1 MRAPTVRPNT
11 RENAAD
17 KETPRREFGR
27 PSGWDRYLELLVR
40 ERVPANARRWYVQR
54 AEDFVAAM
62 RPKRLSEL
70 TVEEITAFVP
80 RYAREKQ
87 LTDWQ
92 FRQTVDAL
100 QLLLVELAQSRAAR
114 EVDWEHLRESGR
126 ALEAAHPTRAA
137 AVSPE
142 AAVAAHPVY
151 QRAAAAQPLLQQL
164 ARTLRA
170 ERYALR
176 TEQTYVDWC
185 HRFLL
190 FCGVGNGQELD
201 TAALGAADVERFLGH
216 LATARN
222 VSASTQNQALNAL
235 VYLFRRVLERPLDE
249 MQFRRAQRPPRVP
262 VVLSRD
268 EVRAL
273 LAALTGTPQ
282 LLARLLYGT
291 GMRLMEGVRLRVGDV
306 DFGNGRILVRN
317 GKGGKDRVVPLPTS
331 LVGPL
336 RSHLEAVHRLHA
348 DDLAA
353 GAGAVYLPHALARQ
367 SPNAPREW
375 IWQYV
380 FPSAR
385 LATDPKAGVTR
396 RHHLHEA
403 GFQKRLKAAGQAAGI
418 PKRVNSHALRH
429 SFATHLLEDGY
440 DIRTVQELLGH
451 KDVSTT
457 MIYTHVMNRPGV
469 LPVRSPVDGLG

>member
-1 MRAPTVRPNT
+1 
-11 RENAAD
+11 
-17 KETPRREFGR
+17 
-27 PSGWDRYLELLVR
+27 
-40 ERVPANARRWYVQR
+40 
-54 AEDFVAAM
+54 
-62 RPKRLSEL
+62 
-70 TVEEITAFVP
+70 
-80 RYAREKQ
+80 
-87 LTDWQ
+87 
-92 FRQTVDAL
+92 
-100 QLLLVELAQSRAAR
+100 
-114 EVDWEHLRESGR
+114 
-126 ALEAAHPTRAA
+126 
-137 AVSPE
+137 
-142 AAVAAHPVY
+142 
-151 QRAAAAQPLLQQL
+151 
-164 ARTLRA
+164 
-170 ERYALR
+170 
-176 TEQTYVDWC
+176 VDWC
-185 HRFLL
+185 HRFLQ
-190 FCGVGNGQELD
+190 FCNPGGADEPVD
-201 TAALGAADVERFLGH
+201 TSALAEADVERFLAH

-235 VYLFRRVLERPLDE
+235 VYLFRRVLGRPLDE

-262 VVLSRD
+262 VVLTRD

-273 LAALTGTPQ
+273 LAALTDTPQ

-306 DFGNGRILVRN
+306 DFGNGRIIVRN

-336 RSHLEAVHRLHA
+336 RAQLEQVRRLHE

-353 GAGAVYLPHALARQ
+353 GAGSVYLPHALARK

-375 IWQYV
+375 VWQYV

-385 LATDPKAGVTR
+385 LTTDPKAGVTR

-403 GFQKRLKAAGQAAGI
+403 SFQKRVKAAGQAAGI
-418 PKRVNSHALRH
+418 AKRVNSHALRH

-469 LPVRSPVDGLG
+469 LPVRSPVDGI

>member
-1 MRAPTVRPNT
+1 L
-11 RENAAD
+11 
-17 KETPRREFGR
+17 
-27 PSGWDRYLELLVR
+27 LER
-40 ERVPANARRWYVQR
+40 ERVPASARRWYVQR
-54 AEDFVAAM
+54 AEDFVAM
-62 RPKRLSEL
+62 VRPKRLSEVS
-70 TVEEITAFVP
+70 TAEITAFFP
-80 RYAREKQ
+80 RYAREKR

-100 QLLLVELAQSRAAR
+100 QLLLIDLAQSSAAR
-114 EVDWEHLRESGR
+114 AVDWDHLRESGR
-126 ALEAAHPTRAA
+126 ELQAWHPTRAA
-137 AVSPE
+137 AMTPD
-142 AAVAAHPVY
+142 AAVASNPVY
-151 QRAAAAQPLLQQL
+151 GRSTATQPLLRQL
-164 ARTLRA
+164 ATTLRA

-185 HRFLL
+185 YRFLQ
-190 FCGVGNGQELD
+190 FCGARDSEEPVD
-201 TAALGAADVERFLGH
+201 TDTLGAAQVERFLAH
-216 LATARN
+216 LATDRN
-222 VSASTQNQALNAL
+222 VAASTQNQALNAL
-235 VYLFRRVLERPLDE
+235 VYLFRRVLGRPLNE

-262 VVLSRD
+262 VVLTRD

-273 LAALTGTPQ
+273 LGALSDTPQ

-306 DFGNGRILVRN
+306 DFGNGRIIVRD

-331 LVGPL
+331 LVEPL
-336 RSHLEAVHRLHA
+336 RGQLAQVRQLHQ

-353 GAGAVYLPHALARQ
+353 GAGAVYLPHALGRK

-403 GFQKRLKAAGQAAGI
+403 SFQKRLKAAGQAAGI
-418 PKRVNSHALRH
+418 AKRVNSHALRH

-469 LPVRSPVDGLG
+469 LPVRSPVDGI

>member
-1 MRAPTVRPNT
+1 
-11 RENAAD
+11 
-17 KETPRREFGR
+17 
-27 PSGWDRYLELLVR
+27 
-40 ERVPANARRWYVQR
+40 
-54 AEDFVAAM
+54 
-62 RPKRLSEL
+62 
-70 TVEEITAFVP
+70 
-80 RYAREKQ
+80 
-87 LTDWQ
+87 
-92 FRQTVDAL
+92 
-100 QLLLVELAQSRAAR
+100 
-114 EVDWEHLRESGR
+114 
-126 ALEAAHPTRAA
+126 
-137 AVSPE
+137 
-142 AAVAAHPVY
+142 VY
-151 QRAAAAQPLLQQL
+151 QRAAGAQPLLRQL

-190 FCGVGNGQELD
+190 FCGVGSSKEVDIQ
-201 TAALGAADVERFLGH
+201 ALGAADVERFLGH
-216 LATARN
+216 LATERN

-273 LAALTGTPQ
+273 LAALTDTPQ

-336 RSHLEAVHRLHA
+336 RNHLEGVRRLHSE
-348 DDLAA
+348 DLAA

-380 FPSAR
+380 FPGAR

-429 SFATHLLEDGY
+429 SFGTHLLEDGY
-440 DIRTVQELLGH
+440 DIRTVQALLGH